1 MPPVLLPLI
10 GVRILAG
17 FLARK
22 GGMKLAKDY
31 AKKNGK
37 RITEAVITKAKNL
50 NKIIKKP
57 KKPTKKITSTKANIT
72 KKTKTTT
79 KAGKGGPAKVKS
91 NKAETQKPDKSFFDK
106 AGIKK
111 PVGGSTALVRYN
123 PRQIALVKNKPKN
136 LLTKADKALLAA
148 ITAGAVGNT
157 GGTKK
162 TETKKPVP
170 KAPEGFK
177 KKGSKGRGKG
187 GVTMDDML
195 DKNVRGVPAGFKTKG
210 SKPKGKGQFGANIS
224 FASGNVKTLKQNAK
238 DLKKQIDGLD
248 ITNFQKL
255 RLKKLIDTRD
265 PGYSMGESY
274 SRAFNEVKRRVKDK
288 KLNFAI
294 DVSGYAG

>member
-1 MPPVLLPLI
+1 MALPVI
-10 GVRILAG
+10 AVGV
-17 FLARK
+17 LARFLLQR
-22 GGMKLAKDY
+22 GGMALAKAY
-31 AKKNGK
+31 AKKNKK
-37 RITEAVITKAKNL
+37 RITQAVITKAKNL
-50 NKIIKKP
+50 NKT

-79 KAGKGGPAKVKS
+79 KGGKGGPAKVKS

-148 ITAGAVGNT
+148 ITAGAVATT

-162 TETKKPVP
+162 TETKKTGRTTSPSSFI
-170 KAPEGFK
+170 A
-177 KKGSKGRGKG
+177 SKTK

-195 DKNVRGVPAGFKTKG
+195 VKKDVPGPSKKFLEKT
-210 SKPKGKGQFGANIS
+210 SKPKGKGQFGSNIS
-224 FASGNVKTLKQNAK
+224 FTSKDVKTLRKNAS
-238 DLKKQIDGLD
+238 DLKKQINELD
-248 ITNFQKL
+248 ITNMQKL

-274 SRAFNEVKRRVKDK
+274 NRAFKEVKKRVKDN

>member
-1 MPPVLLPLI
+1 MALPVI
-10 GVRILAG
+10 AVGV
-17 FLARK
+17 LARFLVQR
-22 GGMKLAKDY
+22 GGMALAKAY
-31 AKKNGK
+31 AKKNKK
-37 RITEAVITKAKNL
+37 RITQAVITKAKNL
-50 NKIIKKP
+50 NKT

-79 KAGKGGPAKVKS
+79 KGGKGGPAKVKS

>member
-1 MPPVLLPLI
+1 MLRLAMALLQLGRDRFVTKYGI
-10 GVRILAG
+10 SKLKEVR
-17 FLARK
+17 
-22 GGMKLAKDY
+22 
-31 AKKNGK
+31 
-37 RITEAVITKAKNL
+37 EA
-50 NKIIKKP
+50 IKKGTI
-57 KKPTKKITSTKANIT
+57 KLVGTGKNRKYVKVKKANIKKVRPTNKKTT
-72 KKTKTTT
+72 KKSTK
-79 KAGKGGPAKVKS
+79 
-91 NKAETQKPDKSFFDK
+91 NQNQKPDKDFFAK

-111 PVGGSTALVRYN
+111 PVSGGGSTALVKYN
-123 PRQIALVKNKPKN
+123 PRQIAIIKAKPKGK
-136 LLTKADKALLAA
+136 LTKADKALLAA
-148 ITAGAVGNT
+148 ATTVPFLAGPSK
-157 GGTKK
+157 KK

-210 SKPKGKGQFGANIS
+210 SKPKAKGQFGANIS
-224 FASGNVKTLKQNAK
+224 FASSDVKTLRQNAK

-255 RLKKLIDTRD
+255 RLKKLVDTRD
-265 PGYSMGESY
+265 KNFSMGESY
-274 SRAFNEVKRRVKDK
+274 RKAFSEVKRRVKDN

>member
-1 MPPVLLPLI
+1 MLRLAMALLQLGRDRFVTKYGI
-10 GVRILAG
+10 SKLKEVREL
-17 FLARK
+17 
-22 GGMKLAKDY
+22 
-31 AKKNGK
+31 
-37 RITEAVITKAKNL
+37 
-50 NKIIKKP
+50 IKKGTI
-57 KKPTKKITSTKANIT
+57 KLVGTGKNRKYIKVKKANIT
-72 KKTKTTT
+72 KKTKKTT
-79 KAGKGGPAKVKS
+79 KAGKGGPSKVKS

-224 FASGNVKTLKQNAK
+224 FASSDVKTLRQNAK

-255 RLKKLIDTRD
+255 RLKKLVDTRD
-265 PGYSMGESY
+265 KNFSMGESY
-274 SRAFNEVKRRVKDK
+274 RKAFSEVKRRVKDN

>member
-1 MPPVLLPLI
+1 MAPVLLPLI

-37 RITEAVITKAKNL
+37 RITQEVITKAKNL
-50 NKIIKKP
+50 IKP
-57 KKPTKKITSTKANIT
+57 KKPTKKITVTKASKPT
-72 KKTKTTT
+72 KKTNIKKVRPTNKKPTKKTET
-79 KAGKGGPAKVKS
+79 P
-91 NKAETQKPDKSFFDK
+91 TQKPDKSFFDK

-111 PVGGSTALVRYN
+111 PVGGSTALVKYN
-123 PRQIALVKNKPKN
+123 PRQIAIIRAKPKN
-136 LLTKADKALLAA
+136 KLTAADKALLAA
-148 ITAGAVGNT
+148 IGVGAVTST

-162 TETKKPVP
+162 TETKKTGRTTSPSSFI
-170 KAPEGFK
+170 A
-177 KKGSKGRGKG
+177 SKTK

-195 DKNVRGVPAGFKTKG
+195 VKKDVKGPSKKFLQKT
-210 SKPKGKGQFGANIS
+210 SKPKSKGQFGANIS
-224 FASGNVKTLKQNAK
+224 FASSDVKTLRQNAK

-255 RLKKLIDTRD
+255 RLKKLVDTRD
-265 PGYSMGESY
+265 KNFSMGESY
-274 SRAFNEVKRRVKDK
+274 RKAFSEVKRRVKDN

>member
-1 MPPVLLPLI
+1 MAALLPLI
-10 GVRILAG
+10 GIRILAG
-17 FLARK
+17 YLARK
-22 GGMKLAKDY
+22 GGMKLAKEY

-37 RITEAVITKAKNL
+37 RITQEVITKAKNL
-50 NKIIKKP
+50 IKS
-57 KKPTKKITSTKANIT
+57 KKPTKKITVTKSKRVRPVNKKTQT
-72 KKTKTTT
+72 KKTDKKTDKKTETT
-79 KAGKGGPAKVKS
+79 
-91 NKAETQKPDKSFFDK
+91 TQKPDKSFFDK
-106 AGIKK
+106 SGFKK

>member
-1 MPPVLLPLI
+1 MAPVLLPLI

-57 KKPTKKITSTKANIT
+57 TKKITVTKASKPTKKTNIKKVRPTNKKTT
-72 KKTKTTT
+72 KKTET
-79 KAGKGGPAKVKS
+79 P
-91 NKAETQKPDKSFFDK
+91 TQKPDKTFFAK

-111 PVGGSTALVRYN
+111 PVGGSTALVKYN
-123 PRQIALVKNKPKN
+123 ARQIAIIKAKPKN

-148 ITAGAVGNT
+148 ITAGAVTST
-157 GGTKK
+157 GVTKK
-162 TETKKPVP
+162 PETKKPVP

-210 SKPKGKGQFGANIS
+210 SKPKGKGLFGANIS
-224 FASGNVKTLKQNAK
+224 FASSDVKTLRQNAK

-255 RLKKLIDTRD
+255 RLKKLVDTRD
-265 PGYSMGESY
+265 KNFSMGESY
-274 SRAFNEVKRRVKDK
+274 RKAFNEVKRRVKDN

>member
-1 MPPVLLPLI
+1 MALPLI

-50 NKIIKKP
+50 NKIL
-57 KKPTKKITSTKANIT
+57 KKPTKKITSTKANVT
-72 KKTKTTT
+72 KKTTPKGG
-79 KAGKGGPAKVKS
+79 KGGKGGPAKVKS

-123 PRQIALVKNKPKN
+123 PRQIALIKNKPKH

-148 ITAGAVGNT
+148 ISAGTLATT

-162 TETKKPVP
+162 TETKKTGRTESPSS
-170 KAPEGFK
+170 FF
-177 KKGSKGRGKG
+177 GSKTK

-195 DKNVRGVPAGFKTKG
+195 VKKDVPGPSKKFLEKT
-210 SKPKGKGQFGANIS
+210 SKPKGKGQFGSNIS
-224 FASGNVKTLKQNAK
+224 FTGKDVKNLKQNARN
-238 DLKKQIDGLD
+238 LKKQIDGLD
-248 ITNFQKL
+248 ITNMQKL

-274 SRAFNEVKRRVKDK
+274 NRAFKEVKKRVKNKD
-288 KLNFAI
+288 LNFAI